1 MSIHRHDFNLR
12 NDTEGRELLL
22 EIYNVKTYCEEFKN
36 RIDEEKLRNLMKIK
50 DLAKDLETF
59 THRTRPKT
67 TQEGASH
74 KGSGARRPSL
84 PTAPESLKKAFDMDD
99 VKDVIRGWGLRG
111 FSVLPSVS
119 CEPRSVL
126 FSTTEHPHSI
136 LG

>member
-22 EIYNVKTYCEEFKN
+22 EIYNVKMYCEDFKN
-36 RIDEEKLRNLMKIK
+36 RIDEENLRNLMKIK

-67 TQEGASH
+67 TQGASH
-74 KGSGARRPSL
+74 KGSGARRPSF
-84 PTAPESLKKAFDMDD
+84 PSVPESLKKASDMDG

-111 FSVLPSVS
+111 YSVLPSVS

-126 FSTTEHPHSI
+126 FSAIEHPHST